1 MILIECYSIFKS
13 MKIVLVVD
21 YFGNTT
27 NGTTMTARHLYKQI
41 EARGH
46 EVAVITGV
54 GNGWPNVYEC
64 GIAGICKFPIA
75 KFFFDNNGFY
85 FAKTNWDVIKKALE
99 GADLVHFLADFPME
113 RQVKK
118 YCDKQGIKTFA
129 AFHIQPENATYQLKL
144 GWCQPLN
151 WLIYRI
157 YRNAFFDKFDHIHC
171 PSKMIAN
178 ELKRHHYSAQLHVIS
193 NGIGNRFHQ
202 ISVTRPE
209 EEKDYFIVT
218 MVGRI
223 THEKRQDLVVKA
235 CAKSKYADKIKLYLF
250 GRGTWTKKITKMAKK
265 KLKNEPFIGFVTHDE
280 LIKILNYSDLYIQAS
295 DIEIEAISC
304 MEGFACGTVP
314 VISDSRYSAT
324 SQFALTEHS
333 VFKAGS
339 YKDLAKKIDYW
350 YEHPDEK
357 KYYEKKYAESAKDYD
372 LEKCNNKLIQLFED
386 YYHGKI

>member
-1 MILIECYSIFKS
+1 
-13 MKIVLVVD
+13 MKVVLVVD
-21 YFGNTT
+21 YFGATT
-27 NGTTMTARHLYKQI
+27 NGTTMTARHLYKSL
-41 EARGH
+41 EAAGH

-64 GIAGICKFPIA
+64 GLAKLCSFPIA
-75 KFFFDNNGFY
+75 KYFFDHNGFY
-85 FAKTNWDVIKKALE
+85 FAKTNWPVIEKALE

-113 RQVKK
+113 RAVKK
-118 YCDKQGIKTFA
+118 YCDKKGIKTFA

-144 GWCQPLN
+144 GWCRPLN
-151 WLIYRI
+151 WLLYHIYRI
-157 YRNAFFDKFDHIHC
+157 AFFDKFDHIHC
-171 PSKMIAN
+171 PSNMIAN
-178 ELKRHHYSAQLHVIS
+178 ELKRHKYRAQLHVVS
-193 NGIGNRFHQ
+193 NGIGTHFHR

-209 EEKDYFIVT
+209 EDQGYFLVT

-235 CAKSKYADKIKLYLF
+235 CSYSKYADKIKLYLF

-265 KLKNEPFIGFVTHDE
+265 KLKNEAFIGFVTHDE

-304 MEGFACGTVP
+304 MEAFACGIVP

-324 SQFALTEHS
+324 SQFALTPES
-333 VFKAGS
+333 VFKAGN

-350 YEHPDEK
+350 FEHPEENQK
-357 KYYEKKYAESAKDYD
+357 FARKYAESARDYD
-372 LEKCNNKLIQLFED
+372 LEKCNHKLIQLFED